1 MGKNVKGFEIGDRC
15 VADVGIT
22 VSVSLFTPKFENE
35 GTDLF
40 GPMVQCD
47 NCFYCRRGQSL
58 LCESFDARGV
68 TLDGGFAEYIV

>member
-1 MGKNVKGFEIGDRC
+1 MGKNVKGFEVGDRC

-22 VSVSLFTPKFENE
+22 VSLLFLNERNE
-35 GTDLF
+35 GTNLF
-40 GPMVQCD
+40 GPVQCD

-58 LCESFDARGV
+58 LCEDFNARGV